1 MSVRHDFIGVCELRV
16 AFVSGLSDKKLAQK
30 LLPLQA
36 LDEVEEIHLYRRR
49 PYRGDKIHWVPI
61 PRWAQE
67 SPIAGDLFRFFFL
80 LIQGRRWDLFI
91 GCHQSYHG
99 LMAYLCG
106 KIWRKPVI
114 QIVITQVDWV
124 YKRRLL
130 RPALLSA
137 DACAVRGPISSERLR
152 DIGYKERIYILQN
165 PYVLPAK
172 AVVPMSLD
180 SQYDLVAVG
189 DFVKEKDYPWM
200 MEVLTEV
207 KKGQPGLRVAIV
219 GRGAFRS
226 KLGSFLKQSRLDA
239 SVNFLGWK
247 DQKGLKNVYCS
258 SRALILTSN
267 AEGLPMVVL
276 EAMSYG
282 LPVFVTDVGDLPWL
296 VRDGKEGRIVA
307 HGDTRG
313 MSDAILQALG
323 NPNSLKIMGENAY
336 ARMASFSPQFGVE
349 SIAQTWLD
357 LLSSLLQKGR
367 S

>member
-1 MSVRHDFIGVCELRV
+1 MRL

-49 PYRGDKIHWVPI
+49 PYRGNKIHWVPI
-61 PRWAQE
+61 PRLAQKH
-67 SPIAGDLFRFFFL
+67 PIVGDLFRFFL
-80 LIQGRRWDLFI
+80 LLMQGRRWDLLI

-106 KIWRKPVI
+106 KIWKKPVI
-114 QIVITQVDWV
+114 QIVITEVDWV
-124 YKRRLL
+124 YNRRLL

-137 DACAVRGPISSERLR
+137 DSCAVRGLISSERLR
-152 DIGYKERIYILQN
+152 KVGYKGRIHILQN

-172 AVVPMSLD
+172 AVGVAALE

-189 DFVKEKDYPWM
+189 DYAKEKAYPWM
-200 MEVLTEV
+200 MQVLALV
-207 KKGQPGLRVAIV
+207 KEDWPGLRVAIV
-219 GRGAFRS
+219 GRGAFRP
-226 KLGSFLKQSRLDA
+226 KLGSFLSQSRLDA
-239 SVNFLGWK
+239 SVDFLGWK
-247 DQKGLKNVYCS
+247 NQKGLENVYQN
-258 SRALILTSN
+258 SRALLLTSN

-282 LPVFVTDVGDLPWL
+282 LPVFVTSVGDLPWL

-313 MSDAILQALG
+313 MSDAILDALR
-323 NPNSLKIMGENAY
+323 NPDSFERMGKNAY
-336 ARMASFSPQFGVE
+336 SRVASLSCQFRPEVISE
-349 SIAQTWLD
+349 TWFG
-357 LLSSLLQKGR
+357 LLSSLLQKGHP
-367 S
+367 